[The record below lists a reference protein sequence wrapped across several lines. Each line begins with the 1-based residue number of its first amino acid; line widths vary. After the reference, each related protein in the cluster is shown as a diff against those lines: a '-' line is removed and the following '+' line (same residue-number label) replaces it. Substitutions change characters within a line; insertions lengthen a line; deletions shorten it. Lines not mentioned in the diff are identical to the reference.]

1 MTMNTDAAEATA
13 ANVLGSSIKNPYA
26 IDVAVD
32 SYTRANSGEVRT
44 GVAVT
49 APEVRGSTAADSV
62 NAPATAHGAATA
74 ASSVEVVEF
83 SPNRVEEQAAILAS
97 IGDQLVALRD
107 CARGATI
114 NGSAVDING
123 VRELCAQ
130 HGGYLYGG
138 HGSAATVAENCAKQ
152 YHWAAENLLATSRAM
167 QMQDDVQGAVMER
180 EAGGIHQAGE
190 STRFPERPAL
200 PTQEMERATIHVA
213 DSGDALEGI
222 WVAGMMAD
230 LPAMSQASDVWRRY
244 SQECNE
250 IAQKTEAVAQVLSV
264 ECKGVAFQNAAELLQ
279 RLARSMEVVATNA
292 GHLAGITGGLSPM
305 VQELKQ
311 VVTEALTT
319 RNELPTLEEQK
330 KFEREFRKQFYGD
343 IVPTAI
349 AGGVPQINS
358 LFMHPESTKKPAT
371 EVTAAGAGAGG
382 QATIAQS
389 VQPMG
394 QHNAQQH
401 AGVERASTPS
411 SYLPM
416 GMGHSAAGGAAK
428 SKLNNRGGQ
437 MDFARGMAGGTRGA
451 TGGVTRREGVHA
463 PFIPMAPIT
472 RGGAAVVSASGRT
485 FDLNGQGEGFHTK
498 AERIALFGARREA
511 LKLKDSSSSR
521 KSSGR
526 PAGAEDGDAD
536 TAS

>member
-1 MTMNTDAAEATA
+1 MTMNSNTAEAST
-13 ANVLGSSIKNPYA
+13 ANVLGASIINPNA
-26 IDVAVD
+26 GDLAVD

-44 GVAVT
+44 GVAVI
-49 APEVRGSTAADSV
+49 APKIHESTAA
-62 NAPATAHGAATA
+62 A
-74 ASSVEVVEF
+74 SVEVVEF

-138 HGSAATVAENCAKQ
+138 HGSAATVADNCAKQ
-152 YHWAAENLLATSRAM
+152 YHWAAENLRATSRAM
-167 QMQDDVQGAVMER
+167 QMQDAVQGAVMER
-180 EAGGIHQAGE
+180 EAGGIHRAGE

-200 PTQEMERATIHVA
+200 PSQEMERATIHVA
-213 DSGDALEGI
+213 DSGDTLEGI
-222 WVAGMMAD
+222 WVAGLMAD
-230 LPAMSQASDVWRRY
+230 LPAMNQASDIWRRY
-244 SQECNE
+244 SQESNE
-250 IAQKTEAVAQVLSV
+250 IAQKTDAVAQVLGG
-264 ECKGVAFQNAAELLQ
+264 ECKGVAFANAAELLE

-292 GHLAGITGGLSPM
+292 GHLAGIASGLSPM
-305 VQELKQ
+305 VQDLKL
-311 VVTEALTT
+311 VVTEALAT
-319 RNELPTLEEQK
+319 RNDLPTLEEQK
-330 KFEREFRKQFYGD
+330 KFEREFRKKFYGD
-343 IVPTAI
+343 IVPNAI
-349 AGGVPQINS
+349 AGSVPQINS
-358 LFMHPESTKKPAT
+358 LFMHPESTKQPAT

-389 VQPMG
+389 VQPLG

-401 AGVERASTPS
+401 AGVERASTPG

-416 GMGHSAAGGAAK
+416 GMGHSAAGGSAK

-437 MDFARGMAGGTRGA
+437 MDFARGMAGGTRGN

-463 PFIPMAPIT
+463 PFLPMAPIA
-472 RGGAAVVSASGRT
+472 RGGAAVVAASGRT

-511 LKLKDSSSSR
+511 LKLKDSSSIR
-521 KSSGR
+521 ESSGKQ
-526 PAGAEDGDAD
+526 AATEEGEANTTG
-536 TAS
+536 